1 MNKFIAGRR
10 YIASSPSSLMAP
22 PLILI
27 RLARTSRTSS
37 NEIAAVILIRHS
49 GALFRYTARS
59 QSDMHCLPPAK
70 KKRREEKIYRTD
82 SIKQERKRTFFS
94 PRPPN
99 EGEKEETGKWLGPLG
114 QHRLNC
120 FCCADLFLF
129 GRDDVLIS
137 FLDTHVNGVVVTAI
151 PDAAVDSRK
160 RRRRSSAGDES
171 APAVECNSPFIL
183 LDDVDDSQ
191 KTRPTL
197 LLLLHHKYNRIN
209 CDSMATLH
217 TRRVQR
223 GMFPLTNQKISY
235 SFISPLLS
243 LSEQMNT
250 TWVQSAT
257 AAE

>member
-1 MNKFIAGRR
+1 M
-10 YIASSPSSLMAP
+10 
-22 PLILI
+22 
-27 RLARTSRTSS
+27 
-37 NEIAAVILIRHS
+37 
-49 GALFRYTARS
+49 
-59 QSDMHCLPPAK
+59 
-70 KKRREEKIYRTD
+70 
-82 SIKQERKRTFFS
+82 
-94 PRPPN
+94 
-99 EGEKEETGKWLGPLG
+99 GPLG

-197 LLLLHHKYNRIN
+197 LLLHHKYNRIN

-223 GMFPLTNQKISY
+223 GMFPLTNQKKKKFLIHLY
-235 SFISPLLS
+235 LLFS
-243 LSEQMNT
+243 LSR
-250 TWVQSAT
+250 SR
-257 AAE
+257 